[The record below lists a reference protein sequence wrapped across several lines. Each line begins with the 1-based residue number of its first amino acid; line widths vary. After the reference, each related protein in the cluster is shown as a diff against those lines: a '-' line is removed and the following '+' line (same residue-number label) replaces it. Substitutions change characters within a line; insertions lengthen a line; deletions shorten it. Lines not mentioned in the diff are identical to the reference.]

1 MTADQALAELAG
13 VRTRLLAELE
23 RFDDMQFQAAPAR
36 GGWSA
41 AHVVEHLARVEGR
54 IQHGAR
60 KAVEQGS
67 AVRPAWF
74 DPLLKLPLRASWVD
88 LVRVR
93 TVKGADPLDDAAAT
107 TLPRPELMARLAAVR
122 AVTVTFLE
130 RTRERDLSR
139 IYMSH
144 PFFGAFGVREFLAW
158 VAWHEERHRKQLV
171 RIRGSWVP
179 R

>member
-1 MTADQALAELAG
+1 MTADQAIAELAG
-13 VRTRLLAELE
+13 VRTHLLAELG
-23 RFDDMQFQAAPAR
+23 RFDDAQFLAAPTH
-36 GGWSA
+36 GGWCA

-54 IQHGAR
+54 IQQGAHR
-60 KAVEQGS
+60 AVEQGS

-74 DPLLKLPLRASWVD
+74 DPLLKLPLRTDLLD

-93 TVKGADPLDDAAAT
+93 TVKGADPLHDGAPIV
-107 TLPRPELMARLAAVR
+107 LSRPELMARLAAVR
-122 AVTVTFLE
+122 AVTVTLLQQ
-130 RTRERDLSR
+130 TRERDLSR
-139 IYMSH
+139 IYMKH

-158 VAWHEERHRKQLV
+158 VAWHEDRHRKQLV